1 MNTEQFIQ
9 ALGQIGEGYVEEAMA
24 APKGRL
30 LGLKRLELAACAC
43 LVLLLGALIGYG
55 LVPMGEAPE
64 LPTVVVMPS
73 TEESEEPNSS
83 ATEPITTEPIT
94 TEPITTESITTEPI
108 TTESSQATE
117 PSSHTEPIPSTQPPT
132 TIQSPSEPPVTESIE
147 IPPALPSYP
156 PMLFVNGMLYE
167 LLPGEAE
174 NPDTVAELPFI
185 GTVGSC
191 CSEEELPDTHLE
203 ANEPIIGAE
212 VYVQGEHLLV
222 LVSGYLRIYVR
233 STVQ

>member
-1 MNTEQFIQ
+1 MNAEQFTQ

-43 LVLLLGALIGYG
+43 LVLLLGALIGHG
-55 LVPMGEAPE
+55 LLPMGEAPE

-83 ATEPITTEPIT
+83 ATETEPIT
-94 TEPITTESITTEPI
+94 TEPITTEPI

-132 TIQSPSEPPVTESIE
+132 TTQSPTEPSVTESIE

-174 NPDTVAELPFI
+174 NPDAVAELPFI

-191 CSEEELPDTHLE
+191 CSEEELPDAHLE
-203 ANEPIIGAE
+203 ANEPIVGAE
-212 VYVQGEHLLV
+212 VYVQGDRLLV

>member
-1 MNTEQFIQ
+1 MNAEQFTK
-9 ALGQIGEGYVEEAMA
+9 ALGQIDDDYLEEAMA
-24 APKGRL
+24 APKGWPF
-30 LGLKRLELAACAC
+30 GLKRLELAACAC

-55 LVPMGEAPE
+55 LLPMGEVPE

-83 ATEPITTEPIT
+83 TTETEPITTEPIT
-94 TEPITTESITTEPI
+94 TEPITTES
-108 TTESSQATE
+108 SQTTE

-132 TIQSPSEPPVTESIE
+132 TIQSPTEPSVTESIE

-156 PMLFVNGMLYE
+156 PMLYVNGMLYE

-191 CSEEELPDTHLE
+191 CSEEELPDAHLE
-203 ANEPIIGAE
+203 ANEPIVGAE
-212 VYVQGEHLLV
+212 VYAQGERLLV

>member
-1 MNTEQFIQ
+1 MNAEQFTQ
-9 ALGQIGEGYVEEAMA
+9 ALGQIGEGYVEEAMV
-24 APKGRL
+24 APKGRP

-55 LVPMGEAPE
+55 LLPMGEAPE

-83 ATEPITTEPIT
+83 TTETEPITTEPIT
-94 TEPITTESITTEPI
+94 TEPITTEPI

-132 TIQSPSEPPVTESIE
+132 TTQSPTEPSVTESIE

-174 NPDTVAELPFI
+174 NLDAVEELPFI

-191 CSEEELPDTHLE
+191 CSEEELPDAHLE
-203 ANEPIIGAE
+203 ANEPIVGAE
-212 VYVQGEHLLV
+212 VYIQGERLLV